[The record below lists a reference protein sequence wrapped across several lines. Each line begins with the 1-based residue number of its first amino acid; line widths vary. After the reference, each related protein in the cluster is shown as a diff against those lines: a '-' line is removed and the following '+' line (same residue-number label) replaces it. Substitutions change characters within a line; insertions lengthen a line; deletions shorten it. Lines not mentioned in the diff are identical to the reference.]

1 MKRILL
7 FSFIFNLFVSAS
19 YASLQHVF
27 PITDFS
33 KEELVL
39 GELIGWKSH
48 KGLCRKI
55 RYNTMPTI
63 MEKDEKLSIYVNA
76 NDSGS
81 IAFKS
86 VDLDPKKYS
95 YLNWN
100 WKVSNIIPKSRE
112 KEIGGDDYPAAV
124 CIVFGKTLFGIPYKY
139 KILIYVFAN
148 NVSVGERFTN
158 PCEKDAKMIV
168 VQSGSDGVG
177 QWLNYKVNHYQD
189 FLEEF
194 GQEPQEI
201 IYVGIQ
207 TNADRTHGTV
217 EAWYTDIFLSTE

>member
-1 MKRILL
+1 MKHIFL
-7 FSFIFNLFVSAS
+7 FFFIFSLFAS
-19 YASLQHVF
+19 RSYGSQQYVF

-33 KEELVL
+33 NDELISGELV
-39 GELIGWKSH
+39 GWESH

-55 RYNTMPTI
+55 RYNAMPTI
-63 MEKDEKLSIYVNA
+63 MEKDKRPSIYVNA

-86 VDLDPKKYS
+86 VNLDPEKYS
-95 YLNWN
+95 HLSWN
-100 WKVSNIIPKSRE
+100 WKVSNIIPDSRE

-139 KILIYVFAN
+139 KILIYVYAN

-158 PCEKDAKMIV
+158 PCDKDAKMIV
-168 VQSGSDGVG
+168 VQSGKDGVG
-177 QWLNYKVNHYQD
+177 QWLKYRVNHYQD

-194 GQEPQEI
+194 GQEPGEI

-207 TNADRTHGTV
+207 TNTDRTHGAV
-217 EAWYTDIFLSTE
+217 EAWYTDISLSTE